1 MEVLFMPVPRQGNPY
16 QHQLASG
23 LSRHGVRVRMARGY
37 MQPFPFLQASI
48 RRPRPSVFHLHWTQP
63 YLYWPRTGRMSRLL
77 GWRLLIQV
85 RLLRRLGIRIV
96 WTVHN
101 MAAHERDDIG
111 PELSVSRRLAGL
123 CDALIVHCEAARQLV
138 IETLA
143 IPVERQASVVVVP
156 HGNYIN
162 AYPQTSSRDEARRGF
177 GFSDADRV
185 LLLFGALRAYKGTT
199 DLLDAFAAVDRPDV
213 RLLIAGKPFTPE
225 LAEEIGRLAARD
237 PRVVTHL
244 QFVPDEDIQHYLGAA
259 DAAVAPFRDVLT
271 SGTVVLAMSLG
282 LAVIA
287 PRLGC
292 LPDTV
297 DQAGGILYDP
307 GAPDALPA
315 AVRQALSAD
324 LRAMGAH
331 NRARVEP
338 LTWAYVADQTL
349 RRAYVGR
356 DDGARAPDRPAA
368 GHL

>member
-1 MEVLFMPVPRQGNPY
+1 MPVPRQGNPY

-37 MQPFPFLQASI
+37 MQPFPFLQAVM

-77 GWRLLIQV
+77 GWRLLVQV

-111 PELSVSRRLAGL
+111 AELGVSRRLAGL

-143 IPVERQASVVVVP
+143 IPVERQPSVVVVP
-156 HGNYIN
+156 HGNYIE
-162 AYPQTSSRDEARRGF
+162 AYPQTTSRQAARASF
-177 GFSDADRV
+177 GFSDEQRV
-185 LLLFGALRAYKGTT
+185 LLLMGSLRAYKGTT
-199 DLLDAFAAVDRPDV
+199 DLLDAFAAIDGPDV
-213 RLLIAGKPFTPE
+213 RLLIAGKPFTTE
-225 LAEEIGRLAARD
+225 LSEEIGRLVAAD
-237 PRVVTHL
+237 PRVTARL
-244 QFVPDEDIQHYLGAA
+244 EFVPTDEIERYLLAA

-271 SGTVVLAMSLG
+271 SGTVVLAMSFG
-282 LAVIA
+282 LAVVA

-292 LPDTV
+292 LPETV
-297 DQAGGILYDP
+297 DDAGGVLYDAQAEH
-307 GAPDALPA
+307 GLAT
-315 AVRQALSAD
+315 AVRQTLASD

-331 NRARVEP
+331 NRARMEP
-338 LTWAYVADQTL
+338 LDWAFVAEQTL
-349 RRAYVGR
+349 ALAYGGRPSDQPVGATR
-356 DDGARAPDRPAA
+356 
-368 GHL
+368 